1 MSPKNRHLRK
11 GTALVA
17 GALALAVAAPSAAQA
32 QVPRPRRRSARPR
45 TGGWSPSRS
54 RTRST
59 RPRARSPA
67 WPPATR
73 SSALTSGRY
82 NGALYAVTK
91 GAGNAGRVY
100 TINPATGRATL
111 AFALVA
117 PGRTTA
123 GGAATPIALSGTQFG
138 VDFNPAADALRIVS
152 NTGQNLRALP
162 SDRVAAMVQRFAGD
176 TFTDG
181 ALSYSPIAASPR
193 PVETGV
199 NSAAYT
205 NNDTDPTTATA
216 LYDIDAATQ
225 RDLVLQNPPN
235 DGTLAKVAD
244 LDLGTRQ
251 VQGFDIR
258 GATDAFAVLGG
269 LRLPAFIE
277 AILIDRGIELPAGI
291 PVRLAS
297 VNLTTGA
304 LDERG
309 FVGTSSPLVGFT
321 IDIPAP
327 AAG

>member
-1 MSPKNRHLRK
+1 MSSKNRRLRR
-11 GTALVA
+11 GTALAA

-32 QVPRPRRRSARPR
+32 QVAAP
-45 TGGWSPSRS
+45 
-54 RTRST
+54 
-59 RPRARSPA
+59 SPA
-67 WPPATR
+67 FGATANGR
-73 SSALTSGRY
+73 LVSFTLENPFNATSRKITGLAAGDVIVGIDERPVG
-82 NGALYAVTK
+82 GALYAVAK
-91 GAGNAGRVY
+91 GRGNAGRVY
-100 TINPATGRATL
+100 TINPATGAATL
-111 AFALVA
+111 AFVLVA

-138 VDFNPAADALRIVS
+138 IDFNPAADALRIVS

-162 SDRVAAMVQRFAGD
+162 SDRVVATVQRFAGD

-181 ALSYSPIAASPR
+181 ALSYQAITADPR
-193 PVETGV
+193 AVEAGV

-205 NNDTDPTTATA
+205 NSDTDPMTGTT
-216 LYDIDAATQ
+216 LYDIDAVSQ
-225 RDLVLQNPPN
+225 RDLVTQVPPN
-235 DGTLAKVAD
+235 DGTLVKTAD

-269 LRLPAFIE
+269 LRLPAFVE
-277 AILIDRGIELPAGI
+277 AILIDRGIELPAGV

>member
-1 MSPKNRHLRK
+1 MSSNNRRLRR
-11 GTALVA
+11 GTALAA

-32 QVPRPRRRSARPR
+32 QVVAP
-45 TGGWSPSRS
+45 
-54 RTRST
+54 
-59 RPRARSPA
+59 SPA
-67 WPPATR
+67 FGATANGR
-73 SSALTSGRY
+73 LVSFTLENPLNATSRKITGLASGDAIVGIDERP
-82 NGALYAVTK
+82 NGGALYAVTK
-91 GAGNAGRVY
+91 RTGNVGRVY
-100 TINPATGRATL
+100 TINPATGQATL

-152 NTGQNLRALP
+152 NTGLNLRALP
-162 SDRVAAMVQRFAGD
+162 SDRVVATVQRFAGD

-181 ALSYSPIAASPR
+181 ALSYSPITANPR
-193 PVETGV
+193 PVEAGV

-205 NNDTDPTTATA
+205 NNDTDPNTGTT
-216 LYDIDAATQ
+216 LYDIDAVSQ
-225 RDLVLQNPPN
+225 RDLVTQNPPN
-235 DGTLAKVAD
+235 DGTLVKTAD

-258 GATDAFAVLGG
+258 GGTDAFVVLGG

-277 AILIDRGIELPAGI
+277 AILINRGIELPGGV

-297 VNLTTGA
+297 VDLTTGA
-304 LDERG
+304 LDEHG

-327 AAG
+327 AVG

>member
-1 MSPKNRHLRK
+1 MSPKNRRLRR
-11 GTALVA
+11 GTALAA
-17 GALALAVAAPSAAQA
+17 GALALAVAAPSAAGA
-32 QVPRPRRRSARPR
+32 QVAAS
-45 TGGWSPSRS
+45 
-54 RTRST
+54 
-59 RPRARSPA
+59 SPA
-67 WPPATR
+67 FGAT
-73 SSALTSGRY
+73 TSGRLVAFTLE
-82 NGALYAVTK
+82 NPLNATSRSITGLAAGDAIVGIDERPNGGALYAVAK
-91 GAGNAGRVY
+91 GTGNAGRVY
-100 TINPATGRATL
+100 TINPATGQATL

-117 PGRTTA
+117 PGRTTST
-123 GGAATPIALSGTQFG
+123 GAATPIALSGTQFG

-181 ALSYSPIAASPR
+181 SLSYQPLAANPR
-193 PVETGV
+193 PIEAGV

-205 NNDTDPTTATA
+205 NNDTDPTTATT
-216 LYDIDAATQ
+216 LYDIDAVSQ
-225 RDLVLQNPPN
+225 RDLVTQNPPN
-235 DGTLAKVAD
+235 DGTLVKTAD

-258 GATDAFAVLGG
+258 GGTDAFAVLGG

-277 AILIDRGIELPAGI
+277 AILIDRGIELPAGV

>member
-1 MSPKNRHLRK
+1 MSPKNRRLRTR
-11 GTALVA
+11 TALAA

-32 QVPRPRRRSARPR
+32 QAAAP
-45 TGGWSPSRS
+45 
-54 RTRST
+54 
-59 RPRARSPA
+59 SPA
-67 WPPATR
+67 FGAT
-73 SSALTSGRY
+73 ASGRLISFTLE
-82 NGALYAVTK
+82 NPLNATSRKITGLAAGDAIVGIDERPVGGALYAVAR
-91 GAGNAGRVY
+91 GSGNAGHVY
-100 TINPATGRATL
+100 TINPATGAATL
-111 AFALVA
+111 AFVLVA

-162 SDRVAAMVQRFAGD
+162 SDRVVATVQRFAGD

-181 ALSYSPIAASPR
+181 ALSYQPITANPR
-193 PVETGV
+193 AVEAGV
-199 NSAAYT
+199 NAAAYT
-205 NNDTDPTTATA
+205 NSDTDPTTGTT
-216 LYDIDAATQ
+216 LYDIDAVSQ
-225 RDLVLQNPPN
+225 RDLVTQNPPN
-235 DGTLAKVAD
+235 DGTLVKTAD

-258 GATDAFAVLGG
+258 GATDSFAVLGG
-269 LRLPAFIE
+269 LRLPAFLE
-277 AILIDRGIELPAGI
+277 AILIGRGIQLPGV

-304 LDERG
+304 LTERG

>member
-1 MSPKNRHLRK
+1 MSSKNRRLRR
-11 GTALVA
+11 GTALAA
-17 GALALAVAAPSAAQA
+17 GALVLAVAAPSAAQA
-32 QVPRPRRRSARPR
+32 QLATP
-45 TGGWSPSRS
+45 
-54 RTRST
+54 
-59 RPRARSPA
+59 SPA
-67 WPPATR
+67 FGAT
-73 SSALTSGRY
+73 ANGRLVSFTLENPLNAMSRKITGLAAGDAIVGIDERPL

-100 TINPATGRATL
+100 TIDPATGQATL

-117 PGRTTA
+117 PGRTTST
-123 GGAATPIALSGTQFG
+123 GAATPIALSGTQFG

-181 ALSYSPIAASPR
+181 SLSYQPLAANPR
-193 PVETGV
+193 PIEAGV
-199 NSAAYT
+199 NSAAYA
-205 NNDTDPTTATA
+205 NNDTDPATGTT
-216 LYDIDAATQ
+216 LYDIDAVTQ

-244 LDLGTRQ
+244 LDLGPRQ

-258 GATDAFAVLGG
+258 GASDAFVVLGG
-269 LRLPAFIE
+269 LRLPAFVE
-277 AILIDRGIELPAGI
+277 AILARQGVELPAGV
-291 PVRLAS
+291 PVRLAA

-321 IDIPAP
+321 IDIAAP